1 MQPPH
6 PVFSITSSGK
16 HQKTRHR
23 DVDIAIAHTT
33 SHVLLAHA
41 QPTLPEMVIGS
52 EFSILDIMSSP
63 DPLNESGPGP
73 TPLTTASSRRVTRS
87 QASQRTHSFYTS
99 PRKQTFSLDVGNE
112 ISPQKILVTV
122 QTEDASDDASNTVN
136 RRLFQSPTPRRA
148 VRPRASS
155 KTASNATT
163 TIVPLRGLSD
173 DEAEGATPKRRGR
186 PRKAATPAATQR
198 KRPGTPLAR
207 KAIQQSRATRSSTNS
222 VPTSDMSD
230 DSQATP
236 RAARSTKR
244 KASSP
249 AKEATSSAA
258 RPTKRGRASSPVKEA
273 PSSTTRSGK
282 RGRPR
287 KVVPESVEQPALPE
301 QESGADAEVE
311 DNASVAQVE
320 DNISVA
326 GSQVGQDVAHPGTDD
341 MEEDIWLATLSNEPT
356 PVARR
361 SYRAPETATAV
372 VPAQPARQLQPEA
385 TRSEAPQSEPP
396 QSEADSM
403 PEGGYD
409 DYGMDPQSDVESFAS
424 DGHARNDAEDTVVA
438 EEFTMISVGS
448 LPSMMQLNSSMMGA
462 RPQDE
467 DEDEDEPEE
476 EELGEATSLIINGAL
491 ESLRQSLNKRNQDSA
506 QDKQSAVVEELPSPE
521 PAQQQPERLPSKPAS
536 PQVSTKS
543 PRRPT
548 KAQPLG
554 RQLALKS
561 LQGSTTNSPA
571 RASGPAADQRQE
583 PSAYDDSF
591 SEIPEAVL
599 AAATPKRLRKPPAE
613 PENELPR
620 LDIQPSIE
628 RPSSVNH
635 SNPQSETNRLLT
647 PDETPSPVPSD
658 DGHEVTPEKSSLR
671 NVDTVDEE
679 MRSSPPLPLPSPQRQ
694 RNVPA
699 IRHTR
704 TRSYETPTEQP
715 STYISPAMA
724 VLQAHHAQKAN
735 QAHLAPPEHHSRAM
749 LSPIVRA
756 GRALQAVTSDPPSP
770 PGRGSVLRSPFRS
783 SVGRSQSPAQQQAH
797 EPSREPSRE
806 VSRQPSREVSR
817 EPLLE
822 SVQESPREAVAEQPR
837 EPTEDVE
844 SPRPAPV
851 ESARAERSWLA
862 PLSQLR
868 NFVVQ
873 GAQALSP
880 RQASVAGMDDPFAP
894 SPSDATRFSIRNSL
908 FRSTSRQSSHQ
919 NVEPEAPSP
928 ERAAATDYE
937 YDEMS
942 WQAEEVVEEQPQQDF
957 ATQQS
962 NVYGG
967 RGSTAQGAAVSQTV
981 EMEEEYERDN
991 EEEAEIVQDQG
1002 MAEPDNADD
1011 FEEEDDIWA
1020 FEARRSLPSKAK
1032 EVEHQQQPTVSPPR
1046 RAKLPSPWRQNSQRL
1061 TYRDELHRA
1070 SVNKPPQKEA
1080 DDYSLLGQ
1088 QSHSEKPAAPAA
1100 QVPAASS
1107 ANLSAFFSSPAA
1119 LPQVEAPTKVLD
1131 SRKPAQPVQ
1140 QKGTQQSLRAS
1151 VAQRSMPPG
1160 MDTQQSFRG
1169 SVAQRNQPAEGQKDA
1184 WESRGSFRGSVA
1196 QRNESAD
1203 FERDTQQS
1211 TGQRHQSF
1219 GNVQPARQSAF
1230 RPQREERQ
1238 PASRSFQLGRNL
1250 LDVSSPFMAAPE
1262 PSPERRPA
1270 PARQPSPPPSD
1281 MSAFSHVPQKMNFT
1295 PRTQNARKR
1304 LFQPPA
1310 QSLFGPSPAAV
1321 LFGGPAPRQREVTP
1335 DPNSLAP
1342 RHRAMS
1348 PSKSCMR
1355 SPLKGKTPGRVVEF
1369 ASSTLSPLQQAQVR
1383 AERRSASASPE
1394 KQLSSRSASPVAEQ
1408 DKENLDEQQHNM
1420 DWQPE
1425 LLEPSRPSQAQR
1437 QRPTPTK
1444 QPARPM
1450 LGAQPPPFPLPQP
1463 APPTTKP
1470 ASPPQRLQKLSQT
1483 HWTREHYVR
1492 LNELL
1497 QARRQGNLQFQ
1508 LEQNKAG
1515 AAVATKRRPDPAL
1528 LGKKAVTAQ
1537 GESMVLEAWHLE
1549 VVEAFRAEVGGWDG
1563 AVLAKRLF
1571 SLLVGEERRRL
1582 GLVPRRRG
1590 GGEVV

>member
-1 MQPPH
+1 
-6 PVFSITSSGK
+6 
-16 HQKTRHR
+16 
-23 DVDIAIAHTT
+23 
-33 SHVLLAHA
+33 
-41 QPTLPEMVIGS
+41 MVIGS

-173 DEAEGATPKRRGR
+173 DEAEGATPKRRAR

-222 VPTSDMSD
+222 VATSDMSD

-287 KVVPESVEQPALPE
+287 KVVQEAAEQPALSE

-311 DNASVAQVE
+311 DNAPVAQVQE
-320 DNISVA
+320 TISVA
-326 GSQVGQDVAHPGTDD
+326 GSQVGQDVAHPSTDD
-341 MEEDIWLATLSNEPT
+341 MEEDIWLATLSNKPT

-361 SYRAPETATAV
+361 SYRAPETASAAI
-372 VPAQPARQLQPEA
+372 PAQPARHLQPEVP
-385 TRSEAPQSEPP
+385 RSEAPQSEPP
-396 QSEADSM
+396 QSEPPQSEADPM
-403 PEGGYD
+403 PQGGYD
-409 DYGMDPQSDVESFAS
+409 DYGMEDPQSDVESFAS

-462 RPQDE
+462 HPQDFDE
-467 DEDEDEPEE
+467 DEEEPEE

-506 QDKQSAVVEELPSPE
+506 QDNQSAVVEELASPE
-521 PAQQQPERLPSKPAS
+521 PAQQQPERLTSKPAS
-536 PQVSTKS
+536 PQVSKKS

-571 RASGPAADQRQE
+571 RAPGPTGDEHHE

-658 DGHEVTPEKSSLR
+658 DGQEAAPEKSSLR
-671 NVDTVDEE
+671 NVDTVDDE

-694 RNVPA
+694 RNVPV

-822 SVQESPREAVAEQPR
+822 PVQESPREAVAEQPR
-837 EPTEDVE
+837 EATEDVE
-844 SPRPAPV
+844 SPRPAPA
-851 ESARAERSWLA
+851 ESARTERSWLA

-928 ERAAATDYE
+928 ERAAATDFE

-942 WQAEEVVEEQPQQDF
+942 WQAEEVVEEQPRQGF

-962 NVYGG
+962 NVYGA
-967 RGSTAQGAAVSQTV
+967 RGSTAQDAAVSRTI
-981 EMEEEYERDN
+981 EMEEEYERAN
-991 EEEAEIVQDQG
+991 EEEPEIEQDQG
-1002 MAEPDNADD
+1002 MAEPDNGDD
-1011 FEEEDDIWA
+1011 YEEEDDIWA

-1032 EVEHQQQPTVSPPR
+1032 ETAPQQQPAVSPSR
-1046 RAKLPSPWRQNSQRL
+1046 RAKLPSPWRQNSKRL
-1061 TYRDELHRA
+1061 TYKDELHRS

-1088 QSHSEKPAAPAA
+1088 QSRTEKPAAPAA
-1100 QVPAASS
+1100 QVPAASN

-1119 LPQVEAPTKVLD
+1119 LPQVEAPTVGLPKALD

-1140 QKGTQQSLRAS
+1140 QKGAQQSLRAS
-1151 VAQRSMPPG
+1151 VAQRSLPSG

-1169 SVAQRNQPAEGQKDA
+1169 SVAQRNESLESQRDA
-1184 WESRGSFRGSVA
+1184 RESRQSFRGSVA
-1196 QRNESAD
+1196 QRDESAGL
-1203 FERDTQQS
+1203 ERDTQQLPS
-1211 TGQRHQSF
+1211 SFTTQRYLRF
-1219 GNVQPARQSAF
+1219 GNVQPAHQSAS

-1238 PASRSFQLGRNL
+1238 PASRGFQLGRNL

-1295 PRTQNARKR
+1295 PRTQNASKR
-1304 LFQPPA
+1304 LFQPPST
-1310 QSLFGPSPAAV
+1310 SLFGPSPAAV

-1335 DPNSLAP
+1335 DPTSLAP

-1348 PSKSCMR
+1348 PFKSCMR

-1394 KQLSSRSASPVAEQ
+1394 KQLSPRSASPVAEQ

-1425 LLEPSRPSQAQR
+1425 LREQPLQSQPQR

-1450 LGAQPPPFPLPQP
+1450 LGPHPPPFPLPQP
-1463 APPTTKP
+1463 VPTTKA

-1515 AAVATKRRPDPAL
+1515 TAVAAATRRRPDPAL
-1528 LGKKAVTAQ
+1528 LGKKVTAQ
-1537 GESMVLEAWHLE
+1537 GEEMVLQAWHLE

>member
-1 MQPPH
+1 
-6 PVFSITSSGK
+6 
-16 HQKTRHR
+16 
-23 DVDIAIAHTT
+23 
-33 SHVLLAHA
+33 
-41 QPTLPEMVIGS
+41 MVIGS

-122 QTEDASDDASNTVN
+122 QTEDASDDAAHTVN

-148 VRPRASS
+148 VRQRASS

-163 TIVPLRGLSD
+163 TTVPLRGLSD

-222 VPTSDMSD
+222 VATSDMSD

-236 RAARSTKR
+236 RAARATKR

-258 RPTKRGRASSPVKEA
+258 RPAKRGRPSSPVKEA
-273 PSSTTRSGK
+273 PSSVTRSAK

-287 KVVPESVEQPALPE
+287 KTVQESVEQTALSE
-301 QESGADAEVE
+301 QESAADAEVE

-320 DNISVA
+320 DNISAA
-326 GSQVGQDVAHPGTDD
+326 GSRVGENLSHPGADD
-341 MEEDIWLATLSNEPT
+341 MEEDIWLATLSEEAT

-361 SYRAPETATAV
+361 SYRAPETATAAI
-372 VPAQPARQLQPEA
+372 PEQPTRPSQREA
-385 TRSEAPQSEPP
+385 TRSEPPQSEPP
-396 QSEADSM
+396 QSEADSI

-409 DYGMDPQSDVESFAS
+409 DYGYMDPQSDVESLAS
-424 DGHARNDAEDTVVA
+424 DSHAQNDVEDTVVA

-462 RPQDE
+462 HPQDVDE
-467 DEDEDEPEE
+467 DEEEPEE

-491 ESLRQSLNKRNQDSA
+491 ESLRQSLNKRNQESTQDNQPPAVDESA
-506 QDKQSAVVEELPSPE
+506 PPE
-521 PAQQQPERLPSKPAS
+521 PAQQQPERPPSKPTS
-536 PQVSTKS
+536 PQVPTKS
-543 PRRPT
+543 PRRPA
-548 KAQPLG
+548 KVQPLG

-561 LQGSTTNSPA
+561 LQGSTADSPA
-571 RASGPAADQRQE
+571 RASGPTVDEHQE

-599 AAATPKRLRKPPAE
+599 AAATPKRLRKPAAE

-658 DGHEVTPEKSSLR
+658 DGHEAAPDKSSLR
-671 NVDTVDEE
+671 NANTVDDE
-679 MRSSPPLPLPSPQRQ
+679 MRSSPPLPLPSPQQQ
-694 RNVPA
+694 RNIPV

-724 VLQAHHAQKAN
+724 VLKAHHAQKAN
-735 QAHLAPPEHHSRAM
+735 HAHLAPPEHHSRAM

-783 SVGRSQSPAQQQAH
+783 SVARSQSPAQQQVH

-806 VSRQPSREVSR
+806 VSRQPSRE
-817 EPLLE
+817 PLLE
-822 SVQESPREAVAEQPR
+822 PVQESPREAVTEQPR
-837 EPTEDVE
+837 ETTEDVQ
-844 SPRPAPV
+844 SPQPAPV
-851 ESARAERSWLA
+851 ESARTERSWLA
-862 PLSQLR
+862 PLSHLR

-880 RQASVAGMDDPFAP
+880 RQTSVAGMDDPFAP

-908 FRSTSRQSSHQ
+908 FGSASRQSSHQ
-919 NVEPEAPSP
+919 NVEPEAPSS
-928 ERAAATDYE
+928 ERAAAMNDE

-942 WQAEEVVEEQPQQDF
+942 WQVEEPVEEQPRQDF
-957 ATQQS
+957 ASQQS
-962 NVYGG
+962 NMYTG
-967 RGSTAQGAAVSQTV
+967 RRSTAQDAAVSRTIEV
-981 EMEEEYERDN
+981 EEEYERDN
-991 EEEAEIVQDQG
+991 EQEAEIEQDQG
-1002 MAEPDNADD
+1002 MAEPDNGDD
-1011 FEEEDDIWA
+1011 YEEEDDIWA

-1032 EVEHQQQPTVSPPR
+1032 EAEPQRQPTVSPPR

-1061 TYRDELHRA
+1061 TYKDELHRY
-1070 SVNKPPQKEA
+1070 SVNKAPQKEA
-1080 DDYSLLGQ
+1080 EDYSLLAQ
-1088 QSHSEKPAAPAA
+1088 QSRNEKPAALAG
-1100 QVPAASS
+1100 QVPATTNV
-1107 ANLSAFFSSPAA
+1107 NLSAFFSSPAV
-1119 LPQVEAPTKVLD
+1119 LPQVEAPTFGLSKALD
-1131 SRKPAQPVQ
+1131 GRKPAQPVQ
-1140 QKGTQQSLRAS
+1140 QKAAQSSLRAS
-1151 VAQRSMPPG
+1151 VAQRSLPSGIDAQRSLPA
-1160 MDTQQSFRG
+1160 
-1169 SVAQRNQPAEGQKDA
+1169 SVAQRNQPVGGQEDTR
-1184 WESRGSFRGSVA
+1184 ESRQSFRASVS
-1196 QRNESAD
+1196 QGNESAD
-1203 FERDTQQS
+1203 IERDTQQS
-1211 TGQRHQSF
+1211 AGVSTAQRHQGF
-1219 GNVQPARQSAF
+1219 GNVQPARQSTF

-1238 PASRSFQLGRNL
+1238 PPSRGFQLGRNL
-1250 LDVSSPFMAAPE
+1250 LDVESPFMAAPE

-1295 PRTQNARKR
+1295 PRTQNASKR
-1304 LFQPPA
+1304 LFQPPS

-1321 LFGGPAPRQREVTP
+1321 LFGGPAPREREVTP
-1335 DPNSLAP
+1335 DPASLAP

-1348 PSKSCMR
+1348 PSKSCLR

-1383 AERRSASASPE
+1383 AERRSSSASPE
-1394 KQLSSRSASPVAEQ
+1394 KQLSS
-1408 DKENLDEQQHNM
+1408 
-1420 DWQPE
+1420 
-1425 LLEPSRPSQAQR
+1425 
-1437 QRPTPTK
+1437 
-1444 QPARPM
+1444 
-1450 LGAQPPPFPLPQP
+1450 
-1463 APPTTKP
+1463 
-1470 ASPPQRLQKLSQT
+1470 
-1483 HWTREHYVR
+1483 
-1492 LNELL
+1492 
-1497 QARRQGNLQFQ
+1497 
-1508 LEQNKAG
+1508 G
-1515 AAVATKRRPDPAL
+1515 AAAAT
-1528 LGKKAVTAQ
+1528 TANTT
-1537 GESMVLEAWHLE
+1537 
-1549 VVEAFRAEVGGWDG
+1549 
-1563 AVLAKRLF
+1563 
-1571 SLLVGEERRRL
+1571 
-1582 GLVPRRRG
+1582 
-1590 GGEVV
+1590 

>member
-1 MQPPH
+1 
-6 PVFSITSSGK
+6 
-16 HQKTRHR
+16 
-23 DVDIAIAHTT
+23 
-33 SHVLLAHA
+33 
-41 QPTLPEMVIGS
+41 MVIGS

-148 VRPRASS
+148 GRPRASS

-222 VPTSDMSD
+222 VATSDMSD
-230 DSQATP
+230 DFQATP

-249 AKEATSSAA
+249 AKEASSSAA
-258 RPTKRGRASSPVKEA
+258 RPAKRGRASSPVKEA
-273 PSSTTRSGK
+273 PSSVTRSTK

-287 KVVPESVEQPALPE
+287 KVVQESVEQPALSE

-311 DNASVAQVE
+311 DNASVAQAE

-326 GSQVGQDVAHPGTDD
+326 GSQVGQDVADPGADD

-361 SYRAPETATAV
+361 SYRAPETATAA
-372 VPAQPARQLQPEA
+372 VPGQPTQQPQREA
-385 TRSEAPQSEPP
+385 TRSEPPQSEPPQSEPP

-409 DYGMDPQSDVESFAS
+409 GYGYMDPQSDAESFAS

-462 RPQDE
+462 HPQDV

-491 ESLRQSLNKRNQDSA
+491 ESLRQSLNKRNQDST
-506 QDKQSAVVEELPSPE
+506 QDNQPPAVEESAPPE

-543 PRRPT
+543 PRRPA

-561 LQGSTTNSPA
+561 LQGSTANSPA
-571 RASGPAADQRQE
+571 RASGPAADERQE

-613 PENELPR
+613 PETELPR

-658 DGHEVTPEKSSLR
+658 DGHEAAPEKSSLR
-671 NVDTVDEE
+671 NVDIVDDE

-694 RNVPA
+694 RNVPV

-735 QAHLAPPEHHSRAM
+735 QAHLAPPDHHSRAM

-822 SVQESPREAVAEQPR
+822 PVHESPRETVAEQPR
-837 EPTEDVE
+837 ETTEDVE
-844 SPRPAPV
+844 SPRPVPV
-851 ESARAERSWLA
+851 ESARTERSWLA

-880 RQASVAGMDDPFAP
+880 RQASVVGMDDPFAP

-908 FRSTSRQSSHQ
+908 FRSTSRQSSHR
-919 NVEPEAPSP
+919 NLEPEASSP
-928 ERAAATDYE
+928 ERAEAVNDD

-942 WQAEEVVEEQPQQDF
+942 WQAEEVVEEQPRQSF
-957 ATQQS
+957 ASQQS
-962 NVYGG
+962 NLYGA
-967 RGSTAQGAAVSQTV
+967 RGSTAQDAAVSQTV
-981 EMEEEYERDN
+981 EMEDEYERDN
-991 EEEAEIVQDQG
+991 EEEAEIEQDQG
-1002 MAEPDNADD
+1002 MAEPDNGDD
-1011 FEEEDDIWA
+1011 YEEEDDIWA

-1032 EVEHQQQPTVSPPR
+1032 ETAPQQQPTLSPPR

-1061 TYRDELHRA
+1061 AYKDELHRVSA
-1070 SVNKPPQKEA
+1070 PQKEA

-1088 QSHSEKPAAPAA
+1088 QSHSEKPTAPAA
-1100 QVPAASS
+1100 QVPAASN

-1119 LPQVEAPTKVLD
+1119 LPQVEAPTLGLSKALD
-1131 SRKPAQPVQ
+1131 SRKTAQPVQ
-1140 QKGTQQSLRAS
+1140 QKGAQQSLRAS
-1151 VAQRSMPPG
+1151 VAQRAMPSG
-1160 MDTQQSFRG
+1160 MDTQQSLRA
-1169 SVAQRNQPAEGQKDA
+1169 SVVQRNPPVERQRY
-1184 WESRGSFRGSVA
+1184 SRESFRGSVA

-1203 FERDTQQS
+1203 FERETQQS
-1211 TGQRHQSF
+1211 TGQRYQSF
-1219 GNVQPARQSAF
+1219 GNVQPARQSTF

-1295 PRTQNARKR
+1295 PRTQNASKR
-1304 LFQPPA
+1304 LFQPPST
-1310 QSLFGPSPAAV
+1310 SLFGPSPAAV

-1335 DPNSLAP
+1335 DPTSLAP

-1383 AERRSASASPE
+1383 AERRSNSASPE

-1420 DWQPE
+1420 DWEPASHDQHSQPQQ
-1425 LLEPSRPSQAQR
+1425 PQRQQPR
-1437 QRPTPTK
+1437 QRPTPHK
-1444 QPARPM
+1444 QPAIPM
-1450 LGAQPPPFPLPQP
+1450 LGPQPPPFPLLSPNLQP
-1463 APPTTKP
+1463 TKPTPAAAPP
-1470 ASPPQRLQKLSQT
+1470 RLQKLSQT

-1515 AAVATKRRPDPAL
+1515 AATRNRRPDPTMRDAL
-1528 LGKKAVTAQ
+1528 LGKKVTAQ